1 MRVLAEIG
9 EQVQSRIE
17 RHVFVP
23 ILTNVN
29 LMVTAMTSGS
39 GTIAVVASTDGVLP
53 SKRAGICTAGY
64 KIHIGRE
71 EHTGGRPR
79 GRHREVCRACS
90 GGPFSGAWM
99 SVSDRASWGRA
110 VQRTRSPRRR
120 THREV

>member
-1 MRVLAEIG
+1 MCGAGFGQLRGCGMEAGARHSERLPAMRVLAEIG

-39 GTIAVVASTDGVLP
+39 GTIAVVAATDGVLP

-64 KIHIGRE
+64 KIDVGCE
-71 EHTGGRPR
+71 ERGSRCSC
-79 GRHREVCRACS
+79 GRHREVCGVCCEVQLS
-90 GGPFSGAWM
+90 G
-99 SVSDRASWGRA
+99 
-110 VQRTRSPRRR
+110 T
-120 THREV
+120 